1 MRSKFSRKQHGLL
14 LIVTNASPQNS
25 DKEKDGHA
33 YKRTKS
39 DLYFETSAKDILKI
53 SFKKCFAEFPA
64 STIFS
69 LLKCVETEIVKNHT
83 EQAHVISTG
92 DLTLGV
98 FSKHF
103 TKQYAPPA
111 YHYSTNILVAM
122 MISNWRLHTSTNP
135 RAAISYISL
144 MLIFK
149 LMFSHTLLN
158 VWRNLIAVDRKIEPF
173 FEVSRD
179 FQKTGRKS
187 ISSLSTPFPPQ

>member
-1 MRSKFSRKQHGLL
+1 MQVPRIQIRKKMGM
-14 LIVTNASPQNS
+14 P
-25 DKEKDGHA
+25 
-33 YKRTKS
+33 TKGQKVI
-39 DLYFETSAKDILKI
+39 YILKQAPKTYWR
-53 SFKKCFAEFPA
+53 FLLKKCFAEFPA

-122 MISNWRLHTSTNP
+122 MTSNWRLHTSISP
-135 RAAISYISL
+135 RAAISYVSL